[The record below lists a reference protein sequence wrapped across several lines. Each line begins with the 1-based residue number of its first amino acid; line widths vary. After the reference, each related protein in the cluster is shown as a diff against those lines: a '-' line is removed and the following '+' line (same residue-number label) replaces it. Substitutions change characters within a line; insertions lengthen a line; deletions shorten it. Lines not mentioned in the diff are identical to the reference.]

1 MGSFCIMKKISE
13 RIIIDNGYKQIRQ
26 SFYENEK
33 GKQLDFLTIGNA
45 DASNDNV
52 VDLVLTPDW
61 QIVLNREYR
70 FWPEKYVIGVPTGII
85 DTGESI
91 TEALIREV
99 SEETGYV
106 PEVII
111 PLGSYID
118 NPYSH
123 AINHFF
129 VTRYID
135 TVLSAHDDGEDIST
149 ILVTPLECE
158 KMIFDGRI
166 ECCFTPGIY
175 FLAKTKTNNF
185 TNF

>member
-1 MGSFCIMKKISE
+1 M
-13 RIIIDNGYKQIRQ
+13 
-26 SFYENEK
+26 
-33 GKQLDFLTIGNA
+33 
-45 DASNDNV
+45 
-52 VDLVLTPDW
+52 
-61 QIVLNREYR
+61 
-70 FWPEKYVIGVPTGII
+70 IGVPTGII
-85 DTGESI
+85 DRGESI

-111 PLGSYID
+111 PLGRFID
-118 NPYSH
+118 NPYSQ
-123 AINHFF
+123 AMNHFF
-129 VTRYID
+129 LTTCTDIVE
-135 TVLSAHDDGEDIST
+135 SSHGDGEYIST
-149 ILVTPLECE
+149 VLVTPLECE